1 MPALDI
7 FGSSAFTMVAL
18 TDAINKLPFVPG
30 RIGQLGL
37 FREQGVSTT
46 SVMIEEREGSLNLVE
61 TTARGAPA
69 IQNTTNKR
77 KARSLVVPHIAL
89 EDTILADEVQ
99 NVRAFGS
106 ENALEGV
113 QAVVNQRMGEMATK
127 MDATLE
133 HLRIGAIKGQILDAD
148 GSAVIY
154 DLFTEFGVT
163 AYAEIDFDLDNGSPA
178 PGAVKKKCH
187 DVRRKIEDELG
198 AAPYDHIHAICGAD
212 FFDDLIT
219 HPEVE
224 KAYERYLDGAFLRQG
239 QARGSFEYAGI
250 VFEEYRGRVGTVDF
264 TDASKA
270 YFFPVGVPG
279 LFRQYNAPADFVET
293 ANTIGLPRYAKQAVD
308 QQFARWVMLHV
319 QSNPL
324 PICTRPRVLIKAQA
338 HLMTVFAGAV
348 DATFAAFGIDATFT
362 PAGGDPVGVRV
373 IARRPDTIVGFGE
386 TRIHAETAT
395 FEVRA
400 SEVAEPAPGRSAH
413 RRRRDL
419 RRPGRAGAARSG
431 PAGVE
436 RSMSR
441 PG

>member
-1 MPALDI
+1 
-7 FGSSAFTMVAL
+7 
-18 TDAINKLPFVPG
+18 
-30 RIGQLGL
+30 
-37 FREQGVSTT
+37 
-46 SVMIEEREGSLNLVE
+46 
-61 TTARGAPA
+61 
-69 IQNTTNKR
+69 
-77 KARSLVVPHIAL
+77 
-89 EDTILADEVQ
+89 VQ

-106 ENALEGV
+106 ESMLEGV
-113 QAVVNQRMGEMATK
+113 QAVVNQRMSEMATK

-163 AYAEIDFDLDNGSPA
+163 QHTEIDFDLDNASPA
-178 PGAVKKKCH
+178 AGAVKKKCH

-198 AAPYDHIHAICGAD
+198 AQPYEHIHAICGAD

-219 HPEVE
+219 HSEVTT
-224 KAYERYLDGAFLRQG
+224 AYNRYLDGAFLRQG
-239 QARGSFEYAGI
+239 QARGSFEYSGI

-324 PICTRPRVLIKAQA
+324 PICTRPRVLIKGKR
-338 HLMTVFAGAV
+338 T
-348 DATFAAFGIDATFT
+348 
-362 PAGGDPVGVRV
+362 
-373 IARRPDTIVGFGE
+373 
-386 TRIHAETAT
+386 
-395 FEVRA
+395 
-400 SEVAEPAPGRSAH
+400 
-413 RRRRDL
+413 
-419 RRPGRAGAARSG
+419 
-431 PAGVE
+431 
-436 RSMSR
+436 
-441 PG
+441 